1 MTLLTIELQ
10 SYMRVRASYPQDISK
25 LSGRYKK
32 DAENCEYYIRDI
44 RGKLNVLEAQNRN
57 EIAKA
62 TADLEIQE
70 RKARMISRKS
80 CTSLSF
86 YIARYRLPLSIE
98 LIKELSLPVETPE
111 VCPEHLKDLEP
122 KVAEKHIAAYEKKI
136 AINFIY
142 ILSARRGISVSKKLL
157 STLSLEELI
166 CELNGLIHHLAE
178 QRSAEQRSAEQRIAE
193 QRSAQSIMYV

>member
-32 DAENCEYYIRDI
+32 DAENCEYHIRDI
-44 RGKLNVLEAQNRN
+44 REKINLLEAQNRN
-57 EIAKA
+57 EIARA
-62 TADLEIQE
+62 TAELELQE
-70 RKARMISRKS
+70 RKVRMVSRKS
-80 CTSLSF
+80 CTSLPF
-86 YIARYRLPLSIE
+86 YIARYKLPLSIE
-98 LIKELSLPVETPE
+98 IIKELSLPVETPE

-122 KVAEKHIAAYEKKI
+122 KMAEKHIAAYEKKI

-142 ILSARRGISVSKKLL
+142 ILSARKGISVSKKLL
-157 STLSLEELI
+157 STFSMEELI

-178 QRSAEQRSAEQRIAE
+178 QRSAEQRSAEQRG
-193 QRSAQSIMYV
+193 AQLIVYV